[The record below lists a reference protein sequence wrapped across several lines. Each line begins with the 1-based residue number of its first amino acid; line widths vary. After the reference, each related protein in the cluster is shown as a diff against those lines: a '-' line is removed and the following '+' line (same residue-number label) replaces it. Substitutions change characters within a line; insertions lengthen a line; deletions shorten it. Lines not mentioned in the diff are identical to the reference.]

1 LGITSGQGLSSS
13 PRVLY
18 HESGHADMAHR
29 LRFRPYIVSAIREGE
44 RAGHCRWDPRADSP
58 WDHYA
63 HAVILFG
70 GPEAERQHVGTPEA
84 ILRAGMEEDVNA
96 AVPHLQAVA
105 SAWGW
110 TLEDVVRNV
119 AGATRILV
127 TEDAEA
133 IRALADVLARLPEPL
148 LEGDRLTAFLR
159 EVEVPPAA
167 RACSECGRECPCA
180 ATREA
185 RDRILARQAGGA
197 A

>member
-63 HAVILFG
+63 HAVILF
-70 GPEAERQHVGTPEA
+70 
-84 ILRAGMEEDVNA
+84 AGADA